1 MANKNK
7 HVIIGYFPSKEAATE
22 AAAQLKAWDKANK
35 DIKLGGIG
43 ILTADKGK
51 IKTRKVG
58 NRAGGTG
65 AKWGLILG
73 AATGILSGGVT
84 LIGGAAAGLVGGT
97 VMGALFHKSLG
108 LTDADKERLELHL
121 QDGGAALV
129 VMADEHEVEP
139 TKAELARLGGRVED
153 YLVPEETMEQ
163 VEESTKV
170 EPVAEEEIQVSYGRE
185 RSRGNRSGHWPCA
198 CRRPGC
204 HRDHHQAGAVGT
216 RRNAGGPSRDR
227 RAEQDQRE
235 THRQLGERRRSL
247 AGQGDRCADGR
258 TAPGG
263 RCDHGG
269 RSGPA
274 GGSQPPRATARRQRN
289 AETGTPGVG
298 CVTDREL
305 DRSG

>member
-7 HVIIGYFPSKEAATE
+7 HVIIGYLPSKEAATE

-84 LIGGAAAGLVGGT
+84 LIGGAAAGLVGGA
-97 VMGALFHKSLG
+97 VLGVLFHKSLG

-163 VEESTKV
+163 VEESTDV
-170 EPVAEEEIQVSYGRE
+170 EPVAEEDIPAVTGVSGRVGTVQGIGPARVTALAAIGITTKQALLERGATSAGRAEIADRLDLLSLDADVS
-185 RSRGNRSGHWPCA
+185 PV
-198 CRRPGC
+198 RR
-204 HRDHHQAGAVGT
+204 RAGAVH
-216 RRNAGGPSRDR
+216 D
-227 RAEQDQRE
+227 
-235 THRQLGERRRSL
+235 
-247 AGQGDRCADGR
+247 CA
-258 TAPGG
+258 
-263 RCDHGG
+263 
-269 RSGPA
+269 
-274 GGSQPPRATARRQRN
+274 ARYDD
-289 AETGTPGVG
+289 V
-298 CVTDREL
+298 
-305 DRSG
+305 